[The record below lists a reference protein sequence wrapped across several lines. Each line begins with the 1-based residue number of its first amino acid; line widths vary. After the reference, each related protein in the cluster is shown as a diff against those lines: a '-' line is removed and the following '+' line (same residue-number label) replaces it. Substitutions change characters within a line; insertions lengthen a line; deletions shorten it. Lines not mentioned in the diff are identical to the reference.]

1 MANNHTVSI
10 EIRGTLVGT
19 IWWPV
24 GAECWKDARHDV
36 TGHAARCING
46 DAAKG
51 KPSLRQHV
59 DAMVNDGDFQ
69 GAEIADGEL
78 IITIRKPGRSRSRSF
93 PLTMFPSIADMRR
106 DDWEGPYCDCD
117 DE

>member
-1 MANNHTVSI
+1 MPAFNMQV
-10 EIRGTLVGT
+10 EIRGYLVGT

-24 GAECWKDARHDV
+24 GAECWKTVRHDV
-36 TGHAARCING
+36 TDYDARCTE
-46 DAAKG
+46 
-51 KPSLRQHV
+51 PCTLREHV
-59 DAMVNDGDFQ
+59 LALTRDGDFQ

-78 IITIRKPGRSRSRSF
+78 IVTIRKPGRTRTRSF

-106 DDWEGPYCDCD
+106 DDWDGPCFDGD